1 MATTAISATSSTQ
14 KYQEYDEDEE
24 VTSYNNMNNNNNI
37 GGVVSRQDIK
47 AAIAKAI
54 ELRALHAALL
64 QQGNNHSPV
73 KKIPSSASPTV
84 SLHSHH
90 FSAQDYPIFT
100 PSYDDEPLPGYKQ
113 LQLDHNPNY
122 AEIWDEYGFGG
133 GLGNGNNEAI
143 LSDYRKANSSLRK
156 GFTNSLINSESH
168 ICPADD
174 QRSVTSSCT
183 DQITTR
189 KASPITRYNKT
200 RRNSLGDLTSISSC
214 NKCKPA
220 IISTEA
226 DGVGNTSK
234 SGKNSNV
241 IVPLTD
247 SHVSV
252 QSQPKSKGGMSLS
265 WLFPKLKKKNKVEKS
280 PNRTDQ
286 SDEVSQIFKDRVG
299 TVSIEMLKKEL
310 VEANESRDAA
320 VMEVSEMKSSL
331 GELNQKL
338 ESLETYCEELKKAL
352 RQAIQTKE
360 SPVSSNLRNFPKNGE
375 NVILVSDEVML
386 EGFLQIVSESRLS
399 VKQFCK
405 ILIRQ
410 IEETDNLL
418 TDNLNLLLQPY
429 KLSLDSKYSKAVLY
443 HIESIINLSLFQDF
457 ENCVFQKNGSP
468 KHLDPQQD
476 RVAQFSSFVALRNL
490 SWNEV
495 LRKGTKYHSEDFSKF
510 CDQKMSC
517 IITLLNWTRP
527 WPEQLLQAFF
537 AAAKCIWLLHLLAF
551 SFNPSLGILRVE
563 ENRTFD
569 VHYMED
575 VFTDK
580 QRSQGSSSRVKVMVM
595 PGFYVHDR
603 VIRCKVICRYK
614 NVA

>member
-1 MATTAISATSSTQ
+1 MATTTGAASSTQ
-14 KYQEYDEDEE
+14 KFQEYDEDEE
-24 VTSYNNMNNNNNI
+24 FTSYNNMNNNNNNNNG

-54 ELRALHAALL
+54 ELRALHASLL

-73 KKIPSSASPTV
+73 KGFPSSASPTV

-100 PSYDDEPLPGYKQ
+100 PSYEDEPLPGYKQ
-113 LQLDHNPNY
+113 LQLGHNPNY
-122 AEIWDEYGFGG
+122 AEMWDEYGFGV
-133 GLGNGNNEAI
+133 GNGNHNEAS

-156 GFTNSLINSESH
+156 GFTDSLINLEPH

-174 QRSVTSSCT
+174 QRSVMSSCT
-183 DQITTR
+183 DQINSR
-189 KASPITRYNKT
+189 KASPIARYTKS
-200 RRNSLGDLTSISSC
+200 RRNSLGDLKSVSSC

-226 DGVGNTSK
+226 DGGGGTSK
-234 SGKNSNV
+234 STGKNSNV

-252 QSQPKSKGGMSLS
+252 QSQPKSKGGMNLS
-265 WLFPKLKKKNKVEKS
+265 WLFPKLKKKNKVENS

-286 SDEVSQIFKDRVG
+286 SDEVSQVFKDHIEM
-299 TVSIEMLKKEL
+299 TSIESLKKEL
-310 VEANESRDAA
+310 MVANESRDAA
-320 VMEVSEMKSSL
+320 LMEVKEMKSSL
-331 GELNQKL
+331 
-338 ESLETYCEELKKAL
+338 A
-352 RQAIQTKE
+352 KE
-360 SPVSSNLRNFPKNGE
+360 SPVSKLRHFPKNGKSIDGDGE
-375 NVILVSDEVML
+375 SVIPVSDEIML

-405 ILIRQ
+405 TLIEQ
-410 IEETDNLL
+410 IEETNNLL

-443 HIESIINLSLFQDF
+443 HIESIINQSLFQDF

-468 KHLDPQQD
+468 KHLDPQQE
-476 RVAQFSSFVALRNL
+476 RHTQFSSFVALRNL

-495 LRKGTKYHSEDFSKF
+495 LRKGTKYYSEDFSKF

-517 IITLLNWTRP
+517 IIATLNWTRP
-527 WPEQLLQAFF
+527 WPEQLLQVFF
-537 AAAKCIWLLHLLAF
+537 VAAKCIWLLHLLAF
-551 SFNPSLGILRVE
+551 SFNPPLVILRVE
-563 ENRTFD
+563 ENVTLD

-575 VFTDK
+575 VFADR
-580 QRSQGSSSRVKVMVM
+580 QRSQGSSRVKVMVM

-603 VIRCKVICRYK
+603 VLRCKVICRYK

>member
-1 MATTAISATSSTQ
+1 MATTA
-14 KYQEYDEDEE
+14 KHEEDEEE
-24 VTSYNNMNNNNNI
+24 VTSYNNKNDG
-37 GGVVSRQDIK
+37 GGVVSRQEIK

-64 QQGNNHSPV
+64 QQGNSPV
-73 KKIPSSASPTV
+73 RKIPSSASPTTV

-100 PSYDDEPLPGYKQ
+100 PSYEDEPLPGYKQ
-113 LQLDHNPNY
+113 LQLDHNSNY
-122 AEIWDEYGFGG
+122 AEKIWDEYGFGG
-133 GLGNGNNEAI
+133 VG
-143 LSDYRKANSSLRK
+143 KANSSVK
-156 GFTNSLINSESH
+156 NGFTNSLINLEPH

-183 DQITTR
+183 DQMTTR
-189 KASPITRYNKT
+189 KASPMARYTKS
-200 RRNSLGDLTSISSC
+200 RRNSLGDLKSVSSC

-220 IISTEA
+220 IISTQS
-226 DGVGNTSK
+226 DVGGAGGGGGTSK

-252 QSQPKSKGGMSLS
+252 QSQPKSKGGRNLS
-265 WLFPKLKKKNKVEKS
+265 WLFPKLKRKNKIENS

-286 SDEVSQIFKDRVG
+286 SDEVFKDHIRM
-299 TVSIEMLKKEL
+299 VSIETLKREL

-320 VMEVSEMKSSL
+320 LIEVSEMKSSL
-331 GELNQKL
+331 GELKHKL
-338 ESLETYCEELKKAL
+338 EYLETYCEELKKAL
-352 RQAIQTKE
+352 RQAIQATE
-360 SPVSSNLRNFPKNGE
+360 SPVSSNLRKTGKSIDGDGE
-375 NVILVSDEVML
+375 NVIPVTEEVMV
-386 EGFLQIVSESRLS
+386 EGFLQIVSESRSS
-399 VKQFCK
+399 VKHFCK
-405 ILIRQ
+405 TLIEQ

-429 KLSLDSKYSKAVLY
+429 KLSLNSKYSKAVLY
-443 HIESIINLSLFQDF
+443 HIESIINQSLFQDF

-468 KHLDPQQD
+468 KHLDPQQE
-476 RVAQFSSFVALRNL
+476 RHAQFSSFVALRNL

-495 LRKGTKYHSEDFSKF
+495 LRKGTKYYSEEFSKF

-517 IITLLNWTRP
+517 IIATLNWTRP

-537 AAAKCIWLLHLLAF
+537 VAAKCIWLLHLLAF
-551 SFNPSLGILRVE
+551 SFNHPLGLLRVE
-563 ENRTFD
+563 ENRIFD
-569 VHYMED
+569 MHYMED
-575 VFTDK
+575 VFADR
-580 QRSQGSSSRVKVMVM
+580 QRSSSQGVSKVKVMVM

-603 VIRCKVICRYK
+603 VLRCKVICRYK